1 MPKTKDEII
10 REIGDAYDYGDY
22 GDAARLEELE
32 GELAHVERLEGI
44 AERMRQAGYA
54 DWEVAE
60 EVAEADASW
69 RGVRDNT
76 EAHRTTGAF
85 IPTTPR
91 ILQSQSGAVVDAT
104 AKTMRGNA
112 EVPRFKQYTRVS
124 FTIPAERL
132 LEAFQKTGGV
142 IPLKDLRASWEWTGD
157 EDQLCLAVSF
167 PTSSGGA
174 ILRSSRDNTLRFA
187 WPDGPWSGDMIG
199 ADGWEDLTSEDVASM
214 VRAYNLESFREFAV
228 ENIDALHKAPAN
240 REAMAAR
247 MATVYDDGV
256 VMLPREVSESKLLE
270 DYQEASPGRL
280 PKDLTAAWEQEEDG
294 RFCLALRFQE
304 RRGPLDLVSPK
315 TVRLCAS
322 LADGSWSGC
331 VESPYGWGGKGI
343 APERAAET
351 AERIGLEGFRAFAF
365 DALESFAFS
374 QLVAAPADR
383 EATAFEAMLGD
394 ASAQAARENAPL
406 AQQAPQASEKA
417 R

>member
-1 MPKTKDEII
+1 MPKAKDEII

-32 GELAHVERLEGI
+32 GELAHIERLEGI

-91 ILQSQSGAVVDAT
+91 ILAEERAIKPDPSQEAPQAAEAMQVPPVCLDAEGVARPTMQASALLDAYLATGTASLPEGIRANWEWMGDEKRLCLGLRSGD
-104 AKTMRGNA
+104 
-112 EVPRFKQYTRVS
+112 VS
-124 FTIPAERL
+124 L
-132 LEAFQKTGGV
+132 Q
-142 IPLKDLRASWEWTGD
+142 ASWPEGK
-157 EDQLCLAVSF
+157 
-167 PTSSGGA
+167 
-174 ILRSSRDNTLRFA
+174 
-187 WPDGPWSGDMIG
+187 WSGDAID
-199 ADGWEDLTSEDVASM
+199 ADGWHDLDPEEASAYADDRGLNELRAFVFEALGDPEALVA
-214 VRAYNLESFREFAV
+214 
-228 ENIDALHKAPAN
+228 APAD

-343 APERAAET
+343 APERAAEM

-406 AQQAPQASEKA
+406 AQQAPQAAE
-417 R
+417 RTR